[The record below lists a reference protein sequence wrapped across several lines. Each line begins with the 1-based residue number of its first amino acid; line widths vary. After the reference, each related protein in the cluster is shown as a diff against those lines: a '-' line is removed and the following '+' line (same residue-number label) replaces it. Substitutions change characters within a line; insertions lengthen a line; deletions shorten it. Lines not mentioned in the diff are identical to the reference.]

1 MRIER
6 KTFLAISI
14 VLISVCL
21 SGSAWTD
28 QGETTIRWD
37 LISADAQGN
46 LKAGGQDSAADSLNS
61 ILTLTGSG
69 TFEPGEA
76 EEVTGGG
83 TWTLGTSSG
92 KYQVTSLVRFTLA
105 PCTVPTCVSGFG
117 GTDLVGNEKD
127 ARAGLVV
134 LRLKYSDGDSGVL
147 MVSCN
152 LNGTPLS
159 VFEGIIASKGS
170 VTFWNQAPNAANNAT
185 IFHML
190 HREEH

>member
-21 SGSAWTD
+21 SVRAWTD

-61 ILTLTGSG
+61 VLTLTGSG

-92 KYQVTSLVRFTLA
+92 KYQVTGLVRFTLA

-134 LRLKYSDGDSGVL
+134 LRIKYSDGDSGVL

-170 VTFWNQAPNAANNAT
+170 VTFWNQAPNAANDAT
-185 IFHML
+185 IFHIL

>member
-6 KTFLAISI
+6 KTYLAISI

-37 LISADAQGN
+37 LISVDAQGN

-134 LRLKYSDGDSGVL
+134 LRIKYSDGDSGVL

-185 IFHML
+185 IFHIL
-190 HREEH
+190 LREEH

>member
-21 SGSAWTD
+21 SVRAWTD

-61 ILTLTGSG
+61 VLTLTGSG

-134 LRLKYSDGDSGVL
+134 LRIKYSDGDSGVL

-170 VTFWNQAPNAANNAT
+170 VTFWNQAPNAPNDAT
-185 IFHML
+185 IFHIL